1 MTDKEK
7 ALKEKEKQ
15 HAKDQRNFN
24 MGYVMA
30 ACVDYKRPVS
40 EVAGKLGIP
49 VSTIRAW
56 KKKLEALKSKKT
68 EA

>member
-7 ALKEKEKQ
+7 TKMQVEVGRA
-15 HAKDQRNFN
+15 FN
-24 MGYVMA
+24 LGFVKA
-30 ACVDYKRPVS
+30 ACIEYGRPCS

-56 KKKLEALKSKKT
+56 KKKLETIEMRKEVLDK
-68 EA
+68 

>member
-7 ALKEKEKQ
+7 ALKEKE
-15 HAKDQRNFN
+15 RNFN

-40 EVAGKLGIP
+40 EVAGKLGIS

-56 KKKLEALKSKKT
+56 KKKLEALESKKT